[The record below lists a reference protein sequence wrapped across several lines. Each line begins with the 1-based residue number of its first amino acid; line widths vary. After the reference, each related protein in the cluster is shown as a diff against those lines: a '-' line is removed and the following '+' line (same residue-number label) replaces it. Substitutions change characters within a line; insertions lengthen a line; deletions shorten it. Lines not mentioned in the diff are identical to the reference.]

1 MTPNVINNV
10 EEPEI
15 IMDVDDDII
24 VESLYGDVT
33 YSATKSN
40 LFNILPKPPT
50 PQRKNKRRTK
60 KTSFIISSDEYIDE
74 KELEIEIKTKVQNM
88 KKEKVAERANKKI
101 QKAEEAL
108 KNVEAKRM
116 SKIRKEQIT
125 IEKIEAA
132 SLKSACIKKR
142 KIIKYNF
149 LFHFNKKFSNL

>member
-1 MTPNVINNV
+1 METASPEAAVIL
-10 EEPEI
+10 EI
-15 IMDVDDDII
+15 RHFLI
-24 VESLYGDVT
+24 
-33 YSATKSN
+33 
-40 LFNILPKPPT
+40 
-50 PQRKNKRRTK
+50 
-60 KTSFIISSDEYIDE
+60 E